1 MMSKMFFE
9 SPTSPRGAMSSAS
22 ILAPAMPAM
31 FTNPPPVD
39 PQRGFGADAVTS
51 RIDRTLLDMR
61 AGGRRALRIL
71 DVGCADGGA
80 LIEAVLHAVMLGFV
94 AIEARG
100 FDSTPDLV
108 DRARATAVGIR
119 DPRLGLTFDVADV
132 LAALAEEDD
141 HGADIVLCH
150 YGLLATL
157 PMDLHE
163 YAVAEMQRVA
173 AVALICL
180 GGAQ

>member
-1 MMSKMFFE
+1 MMSKILFE
-9 SPTSPRGAMSSAS
+9 PRVSPRGPMFLAS
-22 ILAPAMPAM
+22 MLAPAMPAM
-31 FTNPPPVD
+31 FTNPPSVD
-39 PQRGFGADAVTS
+39 VHSGFGADAITA
-51 RIDRTLLDMR
+51 RIDHALLDMR
-61 AGGRRALRIL
+61 ASGRRALRIL

-100 FDSTPDLV
+100 FDSKPDLV

-150 YGLLATL
+150 YGLLAAL

-163 YAVAEMQRVA
+163 HAVAEMQRVA